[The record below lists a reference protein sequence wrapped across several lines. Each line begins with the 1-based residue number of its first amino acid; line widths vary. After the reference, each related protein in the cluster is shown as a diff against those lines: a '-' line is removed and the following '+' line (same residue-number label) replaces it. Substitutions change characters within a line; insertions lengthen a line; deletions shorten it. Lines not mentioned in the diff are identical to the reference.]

1 MTTTVTPTCDMQR
14 DCSAPVTHIDEQGYA
29 YCATHGPERR
39 ASGIRCRKLT
49 GPELK
54 RLRVG
59 LTLERY

>member
-1 MTTTVTPTCDMQR
+1 MTAEAALTCDMQR
-14 DCSAPVTHIDEQGYA
+14 DCTAPVTHIDEKGWA
-29 YCATHGPERR
+29 YCAVHGPERR

-54 RLRVG
+54 RLRAG